1 MIWSQ
6 EEKMVGRR
14 SLTRRDF
21 IKAAGVAG
29 GAAIVSGT
37 LSVHGAPATEA
48 AETIVIGDRYAMLR
62 GVSDI
67 HIHAAPDS
75 TPRSVTELDFSRQ
88 AKGAGYRSVMF
99 KSIDFSCH
107 DRAYL
112 VREILPGFECFGSLT
127 MNRVHGDKVNVVA
140 AKKAVETS
148 GNLCRCIWMPT
159 SNAAYQHRFLKLK
172 EKGIPVLG
180 DSDQVPPEVVAVM
193 EICAEADM
201 IFATGHSSP
210 EESIVMARK
219 AKEIG
224 VKKFVVTHANSNWW
238 KMTRNQIET
247 VIELGGF
254 IEYCYI
260 TNLWGPGTG
269 LPNFTRMN
277 DEEFISYV
285 NIVPERSF
293 VTTDL
298 GQVNMPNPLD
308 GMRRCITAM
317 QKGRVPQSIIDT
329 LVRKNPAML
338 MGLTE

>member
-6 EEKMVGRR
+6 GKKMVGRR

-29 GAAIVSGT
+29 GAAIMSGT

-48 AETIVIGDRYAMLR
+48 VETNLIGDRYTLLR

-75 TPRSVTELDFSRQ
+75 TPRSVTELAFSRQ
-88 AKGAGYRSVMF
+88 AKDAGYRSVMF

-112 VREILPGFECFGSLT
+112 IREALPDFECFGSLT
-127 MNRVHGDKVNVVA
+127 MNKIYGDKVNVVA
-140 AKKAVETS
+140 AKKAVDTS

-159 SNAAYQHRFLKLK
+159 SNATYQHRFLQLK

-180 DSDQVPPEVVAVM
+180 DSGQVLPEVVAVM
-193 EICAEADM
+193 EICAEADI

-219 AKEIG
+219 AREIG

-238 KMTRNQIET
+238 KMTRDQIDT
-247 VIELGGF
+247 IMKFDGF

-269 LPNFTRMN
+269 LPNFTRMS

-285 NIVPERSF
+285 NIAPERSF

-298 GQVNMPNPLD
+298 GQVDMPNPLD
-308 GMRRCITAM
+308 GMRQCITAM
-317 QKGRVPQSIIDT
+317 QKVGVPQSIIDT

-338 MGLTE
+338 MRLTV